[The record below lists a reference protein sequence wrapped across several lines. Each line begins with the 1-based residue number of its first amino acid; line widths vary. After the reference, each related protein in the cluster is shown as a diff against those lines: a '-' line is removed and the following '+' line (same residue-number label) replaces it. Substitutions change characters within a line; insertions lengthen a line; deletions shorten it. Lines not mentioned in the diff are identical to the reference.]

1 MASHASNL
9 WVLLGL
15 GIAGILLAAK
25 KLKKTIRE
33 DFGAFIDK
41 LLLLPPPQPA
51 PPKAPHP
58 LTGLSFAISD
68 VFDVTGYVTGFGHP
82 DWVRTHEAASST
94 CPVVSTLVEGGATC
108 VGKTVVDELSFSIS
122 GENKHYESPTNP
134 AAHDRIPGGA
144 CSGAA
149 VAVATNAVDFALG
162 IDTIGGVRVPAGY
175 CGVLG
180 FKSSHGAISN
190 TGIIPV
196 SSSLDSVGW
205 FARDPNTLRR
215 VGHVLLHLPFATQRN
230 PRQIIVA
237 DDYFQLLKIP
247 VDRITQ
253 VVTKS
258 AEKLFGKQSLKHQS
272 LENYF
277 ESKVPSLKEFT
288 RTKAIANTKVP
299 TSRLLANVMQLL
311 QRHEFLQ
318 NHGDWINTVK
328 PAIGPV
334 ISSQVCDNAELTNE
348 EIENLNTIRNQTRVA
363 INSLLKDDGV
373 LVIPTMPTLPP
384 KLGSK
389 EIISEDYQNRA
400 SSLLSIA
407 SISGCCQV
415 TVPLGHHEKCPVSV
429 SFIARHGGDRF
440 LLDTVQTMYASLQEN
455 SSIVADPKSSKKTI
469 SQEESAEI
477 AKEKGNQAFK
487 EKQWQKAIGL
497 YSEAIKLSE
506 NNATY
511 YSNRAAAYLEIGSFL
526 LAEEDCTKA
535 ITLDK
540 KNVKAYLR
548 RGTAREMLGEYKEA
562 MDDFRHALVLE
573 PNNKRASLSAERLR
587 KAFYLDT
594 LCESLGRKWNQNITV
609 VTEEMTTTGS
619 LMNNLLGL
627 LRIRIKRGVNL
638 AVRDINSSDPYVVVK
653 MGKQKLKTR
662 VINKDVNPEW
672 NEDLT
677 LSVTDPT
684 LTVLLTVY
692 DHDMFSKDDKMGDA
706 EFEIKPYIEALK
718 MHLDGLPSG
727 TIVTTVQPCRR
738 NCLAEESKVTWVD
751 GKLVQDLVLRLRH
764 VECGEVEA
772 QLQWIDLPGSKGL

>member
-33 DFGAFIDK
+33 DFGAFVDK

-82 DWVRTHEAASST
+82 DWVKTHEAASST

-108 VGKTVVDELSFSIS
+108 VGKTVVDELAFSIS

-162 IDTIGGVRVPAGY
+162 IDTVGGVRVPAGY

-196 SSSLDSVGW
+196 SSSLDSVFPSGW

-258 AEKLFGKQSLKHQS
+258 AEKLFGRQSLKHQN
-272 LENYF
+272 LESYF

-288 RTKAIANTKVP
+288 RTKAIANTKAP

-328 PAIGPV
+328 PAIDPV
-334 ISSQVCDNAELTNE
+334 ISSQVCENAELTNE
-348 EIENLNTIRNQTRVA
+348 EIENLNAIRNQTRVA
-363 INSLLKDDGV
+363 INSLLKDDSI

-400 SSLLSIA
+400 SSLLSVA

-415 TVPLGHHEKCPVSV
+415 TVPLGRHGKCPVSV
-429 SFIARHGGDRF
+429 SFIGRHGGDRF

-535 ITLDK
+535 IALDK

-587 KAFYLDT
+587 K
-594 LCESLGRKWNQNITV
+594 KINQR
-609 VTEEMTTTGS
+609 EMTTAGS

-653 MGKQKLKTR
+653 MGKQ
-662 VINKDVNPEW
+662 VI
-672 NEDLT
+672 
-677 LSVTDPT
+677 
-684 LTVLLTVY
+684 
-692 DHDMFSKDDKMGDA
+692 
-706 EFEIKPYIEALK
+706 
-718 MHLDGLPSG
+718 
-727 TIVTTVQPCRR
+727 
-738 NCLAEESKVTWVD
+738 
-751 GKLVQDLVLRLRH
+751 
-764 VECGEVEA
+764 
-772 QLQWIDLPGSKGL
+772 